1 MEFVLN
7 TLSYFILYSMIGW
20 GAELVWRSIIEEKK
34 IVKEAG
40 FLRGPWCP
48 IYGVGALIIIYW
60 LNGYKD
66 DIFGLFIMSTVACT
80 ILEYVTSYIM
90 ERIFGKRWWDY
101 SEYKFNLNGRICL
114 LNSVAFGLSAV
125 LLIGFLHPL
134 VVYLIDLIPT
144 TLHVILTLIFVL
156 FFLYDF
162 IMTLIS
168 MLHLKNI
175 FTALN
180 NNFRK
185 RLLLRKN
192 TKKLTEQEFKKKPKV
207 ISINT
212 LHLLKRFPNL
222 INSNRKEIK
231 KALNSVIDEEEKE
244 SNKK

>member
-185 RLLLRKN
+185 KLLLRKN

-222 INSNRKEIK
+222 INNNRKEIK